1 MSNEGKRIISDTK
14 ETFKRI
20 VESVER
26 AEKNVQGLDRDLA
39 SKVKKVKENASEIV
53 KHIEE
58 RTGK

>member
-20 VESVER
+20 VESAER